1 MQNLVSTFLYYNYS
15 TFKENQRTSKS
26 LIYLITFLIICGHKT
41 AYKFI
46 YKDYGEAIQFMI
58 KVKL

>member
-1 MQNLVSTFLYYNYS
+1 MHFLYYNYN
-15 TFKENQRTSKS
+15 TFKENQRISKS
-26 LIYLITFLIICGHKT
+26 LIYLITFLIICGHKA

-46 YKDYGEAIQFMI
+46 YKDYGKAFQFMI